1 MKIRRWAVVALFA
14 VTFTFTFAGAA
25 LASGTS
31 RAAGEAVI
39 APVADEPALR
49 VSGRFGEDL
58 ESQLRAWLGRY
69 PQTQVLVVRSP
80 GGLRWQA
87 LEVAE
92 LVNARGITVRIEGRC
107 ASACALLWAAA
118 DSREMTFD
126 SRLGL
131 HGSRLPAWLPL
142 PAGVRGWIVAYN
154 DRQTNRVLRAA
165 GFPQRLI
172 EQGHRTPPTA
182 MSWYDAAELQLG
194 GVPFVLRGDG
204 RSDQGRRLPP
214 LSS

>member
-1 MKIRRWAVVALFA
+1 MALFA
-14 VTFTFTFAGAA
+14 VLFAGAA
-25 LASGTS
+25 LASGTPP
-31 RAAGEAVI
+31 AAIEAVI
-39 APVADEPALR
+39 APDPGEHALR
-49 VSGRFGEDL
+49 VSGRFGGDL
-58 ESQLRAWLGRY
+58 ESQLRAWLDRY
-69 PQTQVLVVRSP
+69 PRTQVLVVSSP

-87 LEVAE
+87 LKVAA

-142 PAGVRGWIVAYN
+142 PAGVHDWIVAYN
-154 DRQTNRVLRAA
+154 DRQTDRVLREA

-172 EQGHRTPPTA
+172 QQGQRTPPTA

-194 GVPFVLRGDG
+194 GVPFVLRGYG
-204 RSDQGRRLPP
+204 RNSG
-214 LSS
+214 